1 MGRGHPR
8 YARYY
13 ARVSPAL
20 ERSLAP
26 HRRAL
31 LAGLSG
37 RVVEV
42 GAGNGLNFP
51 HYPPA
56 VTEVLAVEPEPLLRS
71 LAEASAARAAVSIKV
86 VDGVAEDLPAG
97 DASFDAA
104 VTCLVLCTV
113 TDQAGAL
120 AELRRVL
127 RPGGELRF
135 LEHVRAESAGRRRVQ
150 RVLDATVFPLLVG
163 GCHCGRDTAAAIEA
177 AGFTIGR
184 VKRLGTAD
192 TGIPFP
198 SAPQLLG
205 AATSGSAQ

>member
-1 MGRGHPR
+1 MGRRHPLF
-8 YARYY
+8 ARYY
-13 ARVSPAL
+13 ARISPAL
-20 ERSLAP
+20 ERTLAP

-51 HYPPA
+51 HYPPT
-56 VTEVLAVEPEPLLRS
+56 VTEVLAVEPEPLLRA
-71 LAEASAARAAVSIKV
+71 LAEESAARAAVPIKV
-86 VDGVAEDLPAG
+86 VDGVAEDLPTG

-104 VTCLVLCTV
+104 VACLVLCSV
-113 TDQAGAL
+113 ADQAVAL

-135 LEHVRAESAGRRRVQ
+135 LEHVRAESPGRRRVQ
-150 RVLDATVFPLLVG
+150 RVLDATVHPLLAG

-184 VKRLGTAD
+184 ADRLGTAD

-205 AATSGSAQ
+205 TATSGSAQ